1 MSTRQS
7 EMLAAEA
14 CSALE
19 EAITVLADLV
29 LSDGGDPTDA
39 FDTPVDASPQATHA
53 TGCVRLH
60 DASHQD
66 AGHAERIEALLA
78 IAAAQLSKVNG
89 SCEGAVLD
97 RRHVM
102 RMLSEMV
109 GTLLLSRTV
118 AQVHPQLADEI
129 LQATN

>member
-7 EMLAAEA
+7 ELLAAEA

-39 FDTPVDASPQATHA
+39 FDSPTS
-53 TGCVRLH
+53 LH
-60 DASHQD
+60 DAS
-66 AGHAERIEALLA
+66 HAERIEALLT
-78 IAAAQLSKVNG
+78 IAAAQLAKVTG

-109 GTLLLSRTV
+109 GTLLLARTV
-118 AQVHPQLADEI
+118 SGVHPGLADEI
-129 LQATN
+129 MQAN